1 MESHIA
7 SALPVS
13 RRKALGLLSLST
25 AALAGGGL
33 AAAPLHAEVLPVDAA
48 LPDIRTPSE
57 ALAELMAGNGRFVA
71 GRTVGP
77 HRNMARVQELSSGQ
91 TPFASVLSC
100 ADSRVPVEILFDQGF
115 GDVFVCRAAGNI
127 VTPEMIG
134 SLEFGTAVLGSQ
146 ALVVLGHTSCGA
158 VKATIA
164 GTAVPGQISTLY
176 QHIQPAVDATPGRE
190 LEAVARQNARMQA
203 SLLRTAS
210 PVIGGLVRENK
221 LVVVPAVYDISTGRV
236 TLLDP

>member
-33 AAAPLHAEVLPVDAA
+33 AAAPLHAGVLPADAA
-48 LPDIRTPSE
+48 LPDIRTPGE
-57 ALAELMAGNGRFVA
+57 ALVELMAGNQRFVA
-71 GRTVGP
+71 GRPVGP
-77 HRNMARVQELSSGQ
+77 HRNMARVRELSDGQ
-91 TPFASVLSC
+91 TPFAAVLSC

-134 SLEFGTAVLGSQ
+134 SLEFGTAVLGSK

-164 GTAVPGQISTLY
+164 GNAVPGQISALY

-221 LVVVPAVYDISTGRV
+221 LVVVPAVYDISTGQV
-236 TLLDP
+236 TMLDP